1 MDWLLVGDLRGMVR
15 ERWRQYGLD
24 PDMPLPALAHRDT
37 RVEALGDQ
45 LNKSNRQLAEL
56 REQFAALRN
65 ELADLRGRAAAEAEA
80 RQGPGPRPPF
90 KGTGGNGGSPEVP
103 RGPLRG
109 RGGERGTQG
118 RLFPDPP

>member
-15 ERWRQYGLD
+15 ERWRQYGVD

-56 REQFAALRN
+56 REQLAAPRTKWPNCAAACLVARAISGTQ
-65 ELADLRGRAAAEAEA
+65 ERIGRAA
-80 RQGPGPRPPF
+80 PPRP
-90 KGTGGNGGSPEVP
+90 KHG
-103 RGPLRG
+103 RDRG
-109 RGGERGTQG
+109 RGRH
-118 RLFPDPP
+118 

>member
-15 ERWRQYGLD
+15 ERWRQYGVD

-65 ELADLRGRAAAEAEA
+65 ELAELRGEAAMLNSKCPAFSNPAWAQFYAAIGPNVLLPFCYPTRQHEAEQGGTDATA
-80 RQGPGPRPPF
+80 RA
-90 KGTGGNGGSPEVP
+90 
-103 RGPLRG
+103 
-109 RGGERGTQG
+109 
-118 RLFPDPP
+118 